1 MRKKMISYIENGYR
15 TRANPYKGLWG
26 TAALLK
32 EVSDLGGPNNYVKKY
47 SRGVNINAPYNNKQ
61 FQKEKLRE
69 LEDLLTKK
77 FIS

>member
-1 MRKKMISYIENGYR
+1 MISYIKNGYR

-26 TAALLK
+26 MAAYIK
-32 EVSDLGGPNNYVKKY
+32 ETSDLGGPDNYYAEKY
-47 SRGVNINAPYNNKQ
+47 SRGENINTPYNNKQ
-61 FQKEKLRE
+61 FQKKKLHE